1 MTIQTLVSCVNQDM
15 NTIAEKMN
23 LQTDA
28 IVINQCE
35 ENAYQEY
42 MYHGNLIQC
51 YSFCERGVGL
61 SRNNALLRAS
71 ADLILFSDEDIVYE
85 DGYSEKI
92 KVAFEDNPDKDFLL
106 FNFEVDESRQT
117 YHIEKETKISLFNSG
132 RYPTYSFALRRES
145 VIKNNITF
153 SLLFGGGAKY
163 SNGEDSLFIK
173 DCLKA
178 GMKIKAMPVNLG
190 REIHRPSTWFHGYT
204 EKFFYDRG
212 VLYVYLYGMM
222 AKPFA
227 MRFMLKHKSK
237 LKNTP
242 ESISYKKA
250 VDAIMRGI
258 DDTK

>member
-1 MTIQTLVSCVNQDM
+1 M
-15 NTIAEKMN
+15 
-23 LQTDA
+23 
-28 IVINQCE
+28 
-35 ENAYQEY
+35 
-42 MYHGNLIQC
+42 
-51 YSFCERGVGL
+51 
-61 SRNNALLRAS
+61 
-71 ADLILFSDEDIVYE
+71 
-85 DGYSEKI
+85 
-92 KVAFEDNPDKDFLL
+92 
-106 FNFEVDESRQT
+106 
-117 YHIEKETKISLFNSG
+117 
-132 RYPTYSFALRRES
+132 
-145 VIKNNITF
+145 
-153 SLLFGGGAKY
+153 LFGGGAKY

-173 DCLKA
+173 DCLNA

-190 REIHRPSTWFHGYT
+190 REIPRPSTWFHGYT